1 MSRNIL
7 LLGVFGVLLIIAYLV
22 LQKPGEFSS
31 SGEST
36 GRLFEIDSLAVDR
49 IEIKTAALDLLLEKK
64 GVEWFVE
71 RPLSDKAD
79 PAAVANAIHEAR
91 TLDVSGIVS
100 SNPEKHPVFQVD
112 SSGTA
117 VTVYEKGSAKAS
129 FVVGKVSPSF
139 TDTYV
144 RSTTL
149 RVDRLVE
156 QASSNDVSSVTG
168 TFGYVFNRA
177 LREWRNKTI
186 FTVPQES
193 IKEVKF
199 QFGDTTF
206 TLVHKDT
213 LWMVGKEA
221 ADMSVTQSLLGSLST
236 VTVDDFVDSTLSPF
250 PKITVQISYAGQQI
264 RFAFSKTL
272 SKYHVQTSASP
283 RWYVMEQWRT
293 NSLLKRK
300 NELIKSAK

>member
-1 MSRNIL
+1 MNRNIL
-7 LLGVFGVLLIIAYLV
+7 LLGVFGVLLIAAYLV
-22 LQKPGEFSS
+22 LQKPGEVSS

-36 GRLFEIDSLAVDR
+36 GRLFEIDSLAVDK
-49 IEIKTAALDLLLEKK
+49 IEVKTVSLDILLEKK

-79 PAAVANAIHEAR
+79 PAAVANAIYQAR
-91 TLDVSGIVS
+91 TLDVSGIIS
-100 SNPEKHPVFQVD
+100 SNPEKYAVFQVD

-117 VTVYEKGSAKAS
+117 VTVYEKGMAKAS
-129 FVVGKVSPSF
+129 FVVGKVSPGF

-144 RSTTL
+144 R
-149 RVDRLVE
+149 
-156 QASSNDVSSVTG
+156 QAGSNDVSSVTG

-186 FTVPQES
+186 VTIPHES

-206 TLVHKDT
+206 TLVYKDT
-213 LWMVGKEA
+213 VWVIGKDV
-221 ADMSVTQSLLGSLST
+221 ADMSATQSLLGSLST
-236 VTVDDFVDSTLSPF
+236 VTVDDFIDSTLSPL
-250 PKITVQISYAGQQI
+250 PKITAQISYAGQQI

-283 RWYVMEQWRT
+283 RWYVMEPWRA

>member
-1 MSRNIL
+1 MKRNVL
-7 LLGVFGVLLIIAYLV
+7 LLGVFGVLLIVAYLV
-22 LQKPGEFSS
+22 LQKPGEASS

-36 GRLFEIDSLAVDR
+36 GRLFEIDSLAVDK
-49 IEIKTAALDLLLEKK
+49 IEVKTAALDLSLEKK
-64 GVEWFVE
+64 GVEWFIE

-79 PAAVANAIHEAR
+79 QAAVANAIHEAR
-91 TLDVSGIVS
+91 TLSVSGMIS

-117 VTVYEKGSAKAS
+117 VTVYEKGSAKAA
-129 FVVGKVSPSF
+129 FVVGKVSPGF

-144 RSTTL
+144 R
-149 RVDRLVE
+149 R
-156 QASSNDVSSVTG
+156 AGSNDVSSVTG

-186 FTVPQES
+186 FTVTQET

-213 LWMVGKEA
+213 VWVIGKDI
-221 ADMSVTQSLLGSLST
+221 ADMSVTQSLVGGLST
-236 VTVDDFVDSTLSPF
+236 VTVDDFIDSTLSPL
-250 PKITVQISYAGQQI
+250 PKITAQISYAGQQI
-264 RFAFSKTL
+264 RFAYSKPL
-272 SKYHVQTSASP
+272 SRYIVQTSASP
-283 RWYVMEQWRT
+283 RWYVMEPWHA
-293 NSLLKRK
+293 NSMLKRK

>member
-1 MSRNIL
+1 MSRNVL
-7 LLGVFGVLLIIAYLV
+7 LIGVFGVLLVIAYLV
-22 LQKPGEFSS
+22 LQKPGETSS

-36 GRLFEIDSLAVDR
+36 GSLFEIDSLAVDK
-49 IEIKTAALDLLLEKK
+49 IEITTAALDLLLEKK
-64 GVEWFVE
+64 GVEWFIE

-79 PAAVANAIHEAR
+79 PVAVANAIHQAR
-91 TLDVSGIVS
+91 TLDVSGIIS

-129 FVVGKVSPSF
+129 FVAGKVSPGF

-144 RSTTL
+144 RH
-149 RVDRLVE
+149 
-156 QASSNDVSSVTG
+156 AGSNDVSSVTG

-177 LREWRNKTI
+177 LREWRNKAI
-186 FTVPQES
+186 STVPQES

-213 LWMVGKEA
+213 VWVIGKDV
-221 ADMSVTQSLLGSLST
+221 ADMSVTQSLVGGLST
-236 VTVDDFVDSTLSPF
+236 VTVDDFIDTTLSPL
-250 PKITVQISYAGQQI
+250 PKITAQISYAGQQI

-272 SKYHVQTSASP
+272 TKYYVQTSASP
-283 RWYVMEQWRT
+283 RWYVMEPWRV

-300 NELIKSAK
+300 NELFKSAK

>member
-1 MSRNIL
+1 MKRNVL
-7 LLGVFGVLLIIAYLV
+7 LLGAFGVLLIVAYLV
-22 LQKPGEFSS
+22 LQKPGELSS

-36 GRLFEIDSLAVDR
+36 GKLFEIDSLSVDKM
-49 IEIKTAALDLLLEKK
+49 EIKTSVLDILLERK
-64 GVEWFVE
+64 GVEWFIE

-91 TLDVSGIVS
+91 TLDVSGIIS
-100 SNPEKHPVFQVD
+100 SNPEKHSVFQVD

-117 VTVYEKGSAKAS
+117 VTVYEKGTAKAS
-129 FVVGKVSPSF
+129 FVVGKVSPGF

-144 RSTTL
+144 R
-149 RVDRLVE
+149 R
-156 QASSNDVSSVTG
+156 AGSNDVSSVTG
-168 TFGYVFNRA
+168 TFGYVFNRS

-206 TLVHKDT
+206 TLVYKDT
-213 LWMVGKEA
+213 VWVIGKDV
-221 ADMSVTQSLLGSLST
+221 ADMSVAQSLVDGLST
-236 VTVDDFVDSTLSPF
+236 VTVDDLIDSTLSPL
-250 PKITVQISYAGQQI
+250 PKITAQISYSGQQI

-272 SKYHVQTSASP
+272 SKYLVQTSASP
-283 RWYVMEQWRT
+283 RWYVMEPWRA